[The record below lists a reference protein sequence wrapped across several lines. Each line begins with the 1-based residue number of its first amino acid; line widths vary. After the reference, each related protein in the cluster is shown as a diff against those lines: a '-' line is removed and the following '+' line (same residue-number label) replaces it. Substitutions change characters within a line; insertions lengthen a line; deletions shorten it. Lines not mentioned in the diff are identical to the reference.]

1 MNTQQAYDN
10 FSPSLIP
17 AEQLANPQLAEQ
29 IATSRFVVCGEV
41 HGATQN
47 CDVLY
52 SLIIHY
58 GITSLALELYAETCK
73 AFIDSCI
80 AGQPNFELIDA
91 DYFIASVMSVEM
103 AKTLAVL
110 VNEKKISDIHYT
122 NGNTEQAKAHNIL
135 ALKQSAPTI
144 CLMGN
149 WHTEAELVVTDGIE
163 HKSAYM
169 IVRDS
174 EPESINIRYKYLSGA
189 IYNVGTGIMRFNGL
203 KSASGPQID
212 DSKYAIAAVPGHSR
226 CYRLTVPRADP
237 TAH

>member
-1 MNTQQAYDN
+1 MNIQQAYDN

-135 ALKQSAPTI
+135 ALKQSGPTI

-169 IVRDS
+169 IVRDF
-174 EPESINIRYKYLSGA
+174 EPEIINIRYKYLSGS
-189 IYNVGTGIMRFNGL
+189 IYNVGTGLMRFDGP
-203 KSASGPQID
+203 KSVGGM
-212 DSKYAIAAVPGHSR
+212 YAIAAVPGQSR
-226 CYRLTVPRADP
+226 CYTLTVPSATP
-237 TAH
+237 VVH

>member
-1 MNTQQAYDN
+1 MIIQQAYKS

-52 SLIIHY
+52 SLITHY

-110 VNEKKISDIHYT
+110 VNENKISDIHYT

-135 ALKQSAPTI
+135 ALKQSGPTI

-149 WHTEAELVVTDGIE
+149 WHTETQIVVTDGIE

-174 EPESINIRYKYLSGA
+174 EPEIINIRYKYLSGA
-189 IYNVGTGIMRFNGL
+189 IYNVGTGIMRFNGP
-203 KSASGPQID
+203 KSAD
-212 DSKYAIAAVPGHSR
+212 DKYAIRAVPGQNR

-237 TAH
+237 VAH

>member
-1 MNTQQAYDN
+1 MNTKQIYDS
-10 FSPSLIP
+10 FSPTLIP

-52 SLIIHY
+52 SLITHY
-58 GITSLALELYAETCK
+58 GITSLALELFAETCK

-103 AKTLAVL
+103 AKTLALL
-110 VNEKKISDIHYT
+110 VNENKISDMHYT

-135 ALKQSAPTI
+135 AVKQSGPTI

-149 WHTEAELVVTDGIE
+149 WHTEAELVVMDGIE

-169 IVRDS
+169 IIRDT

-189 IYNVGTGIMRFNGL
+189 IYNVGTGIMRFNGP
-203 KSASGPQID
+203 KSA
-212 DSKYAIAAVPGHSR
+212 DSLYAITAVPGQSR